1 MALWIRGQFKARKLA
16 VVTPSAVE
24 AEGFLGDLRF
34 FWPGGRAAFMP
45 GFDRAPFKQKCSGVA
60 AAV

>member
-1 MALWIRGQFKARKLA
+1 VALWIRGQFKARKLA